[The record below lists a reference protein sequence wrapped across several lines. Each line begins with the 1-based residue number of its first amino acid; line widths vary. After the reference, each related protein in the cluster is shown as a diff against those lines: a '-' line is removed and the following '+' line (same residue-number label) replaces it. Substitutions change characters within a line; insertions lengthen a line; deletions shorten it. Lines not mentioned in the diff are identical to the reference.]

1 MTSHISGG
9 SFSFGGMLG
18 GSLEDIKAFCALIE
32 FGSLSRAAVA
42 LMWKPVLGG
51 CAGWVLEPAPCLVR

>member
-42 LMWKPVLGG
+42 MMWKPVWG
-51 CAGWVLEPAPCLVR
+51 CSAGWVLEPAPCLVR